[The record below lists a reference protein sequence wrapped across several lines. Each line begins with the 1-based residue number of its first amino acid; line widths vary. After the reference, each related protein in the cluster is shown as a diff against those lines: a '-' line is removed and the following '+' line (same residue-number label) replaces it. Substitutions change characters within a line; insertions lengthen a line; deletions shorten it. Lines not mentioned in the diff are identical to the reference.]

1 MEKPNF
7 SVNMFRHIFLTDK
20 YKDTMKEMKEMEE
33 DLKDMGSSIKQATTY
48 VKLDN

>member
-1 MEKPNF
+1 
-7 SVNMFRHIFLTDK
+7 
-20 YKDTMKEMKEMEE
+20 MKEMKEMEE